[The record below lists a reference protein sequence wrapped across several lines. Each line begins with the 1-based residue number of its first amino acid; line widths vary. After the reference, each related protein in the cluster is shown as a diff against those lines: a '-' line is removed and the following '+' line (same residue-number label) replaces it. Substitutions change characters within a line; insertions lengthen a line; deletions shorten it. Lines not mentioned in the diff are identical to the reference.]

1 MTGFIFHGCFD
12 FLFLDTNDL
21 VLRLHRWMMPRTQ
34 LLLYQVS
41 FLIQNESWH
50 RLEHGMRWHLE
61 NLLLV
66 MMMIVRTVS
75 LDHG

>member
-21 VLRLHRWMMPRTQ
+21 VLGLHRRMMPRTR

-41 FLIQNESWH
+41 FLIQNESRH
-50 RLEHGMRWHLE
+50 RLEQGMRWHLE
-61 NLLLV
+61 NLPV
-66 MMMIVRTVS
+66 MIVRTVS